1 VAKLVGVEHVGIG
14 SDSDLLGYDKMPP
27 ELNKQLR
34 AGYKSSYA
42 FRDKI
47 DTDGYNTPKR
57 IFNLTEV
64 LVKRGYSDQD
74 IGLILGG
81 NFQRLLTQ
89 TWK

>member
-1 VAKLVGVEHVGIG
+1 MSSTWASGRN
-14 SDSDLLGYDKMPP
+14 SDLLGYDKMPP
-27 ELNKQLR
+27 DMNKALR
-34 AGYKSSYA
+34 ASYKASYA

-47 DTDGYNTPKR
+47 DIDGYDTPKR
-57 IFNLTEV
+57 VFNLTEM
-64 LVKRGYSDQD
+64 LVKRGYSDHD